1 MHGRSGW
8 EADGIH
14 AAFPVDQF
22 EFEEACEKLDVVE
35 ALGGTLPGEGLVFPE
50 KGRKLQQLE
59 LMSPED
65 LRGLAHDWP
74 SVIRLM

>member
-1 MHGRSGW
+1 
-8 EADGIH
+8 
-14 AAFPVDQF
+14 
-22 EFEEACEKLDVVE
+22 LDVVE
-35 ALGGTLPGEGLVFPE
+35 ALGGTLPGELLVFPE